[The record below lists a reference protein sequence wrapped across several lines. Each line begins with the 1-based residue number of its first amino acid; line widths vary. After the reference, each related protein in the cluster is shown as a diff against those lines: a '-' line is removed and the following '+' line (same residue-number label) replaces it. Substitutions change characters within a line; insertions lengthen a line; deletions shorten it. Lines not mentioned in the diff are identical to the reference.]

1 MKKRVLAL
9 IMAAAMLMIM
19 ATGCASGSSDGA
31 IVIGGLAPLTGDVS
45 IYGIATNN
53 GIQLAFDELNANGAN
68 IKYVCYDEKGDPTE
82 AVNAYNKLV
91 ANDKIVALVGDVTS
105 KPTMAVAQQAAK
117 DNIPMITATGTAA
130 DITPIGQNVFR
141 ACFIDP
147 FQGEVMASYAVNKL
161 GAKTAAILYNVAD
174 EYSLGLTESFEQ
186 YAADLGMQVVAK
198 EGYNKGD
205 VDFKAQ
211 LTNIAAAN
219 PDVLFIPV
227 YYEDVALIAV
237 QASEVGV
244 KSTMLG
250 GDGWNGVLQKID
262 ASNVSVLDGA
272 YFCGHFSADSDDA
285 TLQAFL
291 KNYKEKYG
299 EEPNMFAAL
308 GYDAARMMY
317 AAIEKAGSTD
327 SDAIIAAMKD
337 LQFDG
342 ITGSMTFDENRN
354 PIKSAAVHT
363 IEGGDDIFVEYYNR

>member
-9 IMAAAMLMIM
+9 ILAAAMLMVM
-19 ATGCASGSSDGA
+19 ATGCASSDDGS

-53 GIQLAFDELNANGAN
+53 GISMAFEELNEQGAN

-105 KPTMAVAQQAAK
+105 KPTLAVAQQAAK
-117 DNIPMITATGTAA
+117 DNIPMITATSTAA
-130 DITPIGQNVFR
+130 EVTTIGENVFR

-161 GAKTAAILYNVAD
+161 GASTAAILYDVSD
-174 EYSLGLTESFEQ
+174 EYSLGLTESFEET
-186 YAADLGMQVVAK
+186 AAQMGLNVVAK
-198 EGYNKGD
+198 EGYNGGD

-237 QASEVGV
+237 QANEVGV

-250 GDGWNGVLQKID
+250 ADGWNGVLDSID
-262 ASNVSVLDGA
+262 ASNVSVLNGA
-272 YFCGHFSADSDDA
+272 YFCGHFSSDDDNP
-285 TLQAFL
+285 TLVAFIE
-291 KNYKEKYG
+291 NYTKKYG
-299 EEPNMFAAL
+299 EAPNMFSAL

-327 SDAIIAAMKD
+327 ADAIIEAMKT
-337 LQFDG
+337 LEFDG

-363 IEGGDDIFVEYYNR
+363 IEDGDEVFIEYYNK